1 MRRTWDGCGS
11 VGSRGLCSACP
22 LARCRC
28 PLSRCNCPV
37 SHLLPPVH
45 LGKSPE
51 TRGTCTHPAR
61 VCGHRG
67 CKRTMFHARPTV
79 HVSASA
85 HSVRVSTHY
94 LCKSF
99 PTSRATARFRCRCAS
114 IGRACVLS
122 GEQSKQF
129 DGPAIINA
137 RARARTTRATI
148 VDPRVRPHSRTSR
161 VNIVARER
169 DSCGADFALRRSC
182 REQFIET
189 GTTPT
194 PCRANG
200 EEEGLWMRACGGG

>member
-1 MRRTWDGCGS
+1 MPRRS
-11 VGSRGLCSACP
+11 F
-22 LARCRC
+22 ARCRC

-51 TRGTCTHPAR
+51 TRGTCTHLAR

-67 CKRTMFHARPTV
+67 CKRTMFHPRRTV

-85 HSVRVSTHY
+85 LSVRVSPHY
-94 LCKSF
+94 WCNSF
-99 PTSRATARFRCRCAS
+99 RTGRAAARFRCRCAS

-161 VNIVARER
+161 ANIVAREHEFV
-169 DSCGADFALRRSC
+169 GADLAL
-182 REQFIET
+182 
-189 GTTPT
+189 
-194 PCRANG
+194 
-200 EEEGLWMRACGGG
+200 